1 MTTNLIQISKLVEVP
16 ELKNFYTQQSNE
28 DLKASIEEHGLRSPI
43 VISKDNNSLIDGYR
57 RVAVYNELG
66 IEYIQAFEVEDSPT
80 LSERITRNLTRV
92 KTIED
97 QLKEIREVFKK
108 YPKQQGK
115 RKKGGEPYARDKK
128 ITAATGGKWKG
139 DVIINKVE
147 QIFFDDFGNN
157 LLAKGIL
164 EKGWKVDP
172 CHEFLT
178 KWKPIDDERGYGYT
192 KRLESGEISIND
204 VNNLVK
210 ERYELDTQYEDT
222 FVIPDKA
229 ISHKIDCVDLGKN
242 EAYNNTVDTIFTS
255 IPYYILRS
263 YDEGGKDQPGHEETK
278 YEFCERMSNFFKG
291 LVPMLKESA
300 NVMINIGE
308 TYDNG
313 VGYGIPDLLKEY
325 IEKNTGLIYKDR
337 LVWSKFSNPKPQN
350 EKVPRPINN
359 VEYILWFVVN
369 PAKAKFRLLTFTD
382 KNKNPV
388 IIKGVKDVDKNGS
401 TRKKNISLSKPYS
414 KFYTHLKEQE
424 VLNIINAKTGKNH
437 DVYKICNE
445 GHPAIMSAVLPVVPI
460 LMTTDEG
467 DTVLDPFAGSN
478 VVGRVTC
485 LLNRKAL
492 SGELSKKYYDIGCKM
507 LENAVSEFD
516 RNSLDIIQDTFYN
529 KEVVYEFSHN

>member
-1 MTTNLIQISKLVEVP
+1 MNASLIQISKLVEVP

-28 DLKASIEEHGLRSPI
+28 DLKASIEEYGLRTPI
-43 VISKDNNSLIDGYR
+43 VVSKDNYSLIDGYR
-57 RVAVYNELG
+57 RVAVYKELG

-92 KTIED
+92 KTTED

-128 ITAATGGKWKG
+128 ISAAIGGKWKG
-139 DVIINKVE
+139 DIIINKVE
-147 QIFFDDFGNN
+147 QILFDDFGSN

-164 EKGWKVDP
+164 EKGWKVEP

-178 KWKPIDDERGYGYT
+178 KWKPIDDEKGYGYT
-192 KRLESGEISIND
+192 KSLESGEISIND
-204 VNNLVK
+204 INKLVK
-210 ERYELDTQYEDT
+210 SRLELDTQYKDT

-229 ISHKIDCVDLGKN
+229 ISHKIDCIDLGKKEEYKN
-242 EAYNNTVDTIFTS
+242 AVDTIFTS

-263 YDEGGKDQPGHEETK
+263 YDEGGKEQAGHEETK
-278 YEFCERMSNFFKG
+278 YEYCERMSNYFKG
-291 LVPMLKESA
+291 LVPMLKDSA

-308 TYDNG
+308 TYDDG
-313 VGYGIPDLLKEY
+313 VGYAIPDLLKEY

-337 LVWSKFSNPKPQN
+337 LIWSKPNPKPQN
-350 EKVPRPINN
+350 ETVLRPINN
-359 VEYILWFVVN
+359 VEYILWFVVD
-369 PAKAKFRLLTFTD
+369 PAKAKFRLLTYTD
-382 KNKNPV
+382 RYKDPV
-388 IIKGVKDVDKNGS
+388 ISRGARDIDKNGNIWD
-401 TRKKNISLSKPYS
+401 KNISLSKPYS
-414 KFYTHLKEQE
+414 KFYTHLKEQD
-424 VLNIINAKTGKNH
+424 VLNVINAKTGKNH

-516 RNSLDIIQDTFYN
+516 RNSLDIIQNTFYN
-529 KEVVYEFSHN
+529 KEVIYEFSHN